1 MSNTNLQ
8 WYVVGAKPGSEKRA
22 RRALIE
28 AIFREG
34 VEEFFELVDEDVEV
48 KVNGKKEIQSQ
59 ALPMVLVPVE
69 EFKEFQNKKTRKRTK
84 FPGYIFVHC
93 ELNTQ
98 VAYVIRSATDVKN
111 IMPKPLEKEEV
122 DRLLGRKINQPAAV
136 VVQKFQVG
144 DSVRIC
150 EGAFRSK
157 EGRVE
162 QVDVSR
168 QKYRVGVSMFGRLTT
183 IELDFTSVEPTEDN
197 A

>member
-1 MSNTNLQ
+1 MSNPSLQ

-34 VEEFFELVDEDVEV
+34 VEDFFERVDEEIEVRVEGR
-48 KVNGKKEIQSQ
+48 KTIQVRST
-59 ALPMVLVPVE
+59 PMVFVPIE

-93 ELNTQ
+93 ELNPQ
-98 VAYVIRSATDVKN
+98 VAHVIRSATDVKN
-111 IMPKPLEKEEV
+111 IMEKPLDVAEV
-122 DRLLGRKINQPAAV
+122 DRLLGREQAPTITV
-136 VVQKFQVG
+136 MVQKFNTG
-144 DSVRIC
+144 DNVRIC

-157 EGRVE
+157 EGRIE
-162 QVDVSR
+162 HVDVSR

-183 IELDFTSVEPTEDN
+183 IELDFTSVEPTEDE